1 MAMRYVRDVITG
13 HCEIACG
20 DAPGTVEITEQEYND
35 YVNPP
40 ANVRLAKVLADETMT
55 TAEKKRYMF
64 TTMKHYLIDDGNL
77 MEDESRPFHNPPM
90 TVDEI
95 QIEYQKYVGDDDER
109 AEQLLQEKRAAKAY
123 IRSLVEG

>member
-1 MAMRYVRDVITG
+1 MKKYVRDVSTG
-13 HCEIACG
+13 HCWIAWD
-20 DAPGTVEITEQEYND
+20 DAPGTVEISEQEYNG

-40 ANVRLAKVLADETMT
+40 ANVRLGKILADETK
-55 TAEKKRYMF
+55 TASEKKRYMF

-77 MEDESRPFHNPPM
+77 MEDENRPFHNPPL

-95 QIEYQKYVGDDDER
+95 QIEYQKYVGDDDDR

>member
-1 MAMRYVRDVITG
+1 MKRYVRDIRTG
-13 HCEIACG
+13 HCEIAFG
-20 DAPGTVEITEQEYND
+20 DAPGTVEISEQEYND

-40 ANVRLAKVLADETMT
+40 ANVRLAKVLADETK
-55 TAEKKRYMF
+55 TASEKKRYMF

-77 MEDESRPFHNPPM
+77 MEDASRPFHDPPM

>member
-1 MAMRYVRDVITG
+1 MIYLKDLLSG
-13 HCEIACG
+13 HCFKSETEV
-20 DAPGTVEITEQEYND
+20 PGTTVISEDEYEV
-35 YVNPP
+35 YVSPP
-40 ANVRLAKVLADETMT
+40 ANVRLARILADETK
-55 TAEKKRYMF
+55 TASEKKLYMF

-77 MEDESRPFHNPPM
+77 MEDENRPFHNPPM

-95 QIEYQKYVGDDDER
+95 QIEYQKYVGDDDDR

>member
-1 MAMRYVRDVITG
+1 MIYLKDLLSG
-13 HCEIACG
+13 HCFKSENEV
-20 DAPGTVEITEQEYND
+20 PGTAVISKDEYEV

-40 ANVRLAKVLADETMT
+40 ANVRLAKILADETKS
-55 TAEKKRYMF
+55 ASEKKQYMF
-64 TTMKHYLIDDGNL
+64 TTMKHYLIDDGSL
-77 MEDESRPFHNPPM
+77 IEDDSRPFHNPPM

-109 AEQLLQEKRAAKAY
+109 AELLLQEKRAAKAY